1 MLQIGNT
8 PAMLVGLAAIKNIQV
23 GLPTSN
29 VISL

>member
-23 GLPTSN
+23 STSN
-29 VISL
+29 VISV